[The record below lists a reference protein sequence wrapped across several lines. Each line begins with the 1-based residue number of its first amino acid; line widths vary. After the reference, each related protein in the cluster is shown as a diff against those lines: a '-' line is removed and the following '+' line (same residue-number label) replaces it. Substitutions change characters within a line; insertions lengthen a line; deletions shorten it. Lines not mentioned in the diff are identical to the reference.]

1 MRHFALLGASLSH
14 SFSQHYFEQKFT
26 LNGIDADYENLELD
40 SLSGIRELVFRK
52 GLSGFNVTIPYKEKI
67 LDYCDKR
74 TAAVSE
80 IGAANCIQVVGNEII
95 AHNTDHTAFQDSLNN
110 SVIKTAIILGSGGAS
125 RAVGFTL
132 RQMGVHVQTVSR
144 TVSEKTITYSELH
157 QLEGDVD
164 LLVNCTPLGTFPN
177 TSECP
182 NIPAEQLGK
191 FKMVYDLIYNPPM
204 TELLKRAKQSGA
216 EIKNGEEMLHL
227 QAERS
232 WKIWNNE
239 LEEL

>member
-1 MRHFALLGASLSH
+1 M
-14 SFSQHYFEQKFT
+14 
-26 LNGIDADYENLELD
+26 
-40 SLSGIRELVFRK
+40 
-52 GLSGFNVTIPYKEKI
+52 
-67 LDYCDKR
+67 
-74 TAAVSE
+74 
-80 IGAANCIQVVGNEII
+80 
-95 AHNTDHTAFQDSLNN
+95 
-110 SVIKTAIILGSGGAS
+110 
-125 RAVGFTL
+125 GFTL